1 MAEIDV
7 TRTGRRQFQVTVD
20 SHSYDVTVP
29 PSMSDDEA
37 VVRESF
43 VFLLERE
50 PPESILPSFSLDI
63 IRRYFPEYD
72 DEMRRRL
79 GDQPG

>member
-1 MAEIDV
+1 MADIAV

-20 SHSYDVTVP
+20 AHSYDVTVP
-29 PSMSDDEA
+29 VSMTDDEA

-50 PPESILPSFSLDI
+50 PPSSILPSFSLDI
-63 IRRYFPEYD
+63 IGRYFPEYPH
-72 DEMRRRL
+72 EMRRRL
-79 GDQPG
+79 GG